1 MKKFLRLLI
10 CIMLPLIVG
19 GVSGIATADAIPGWY
34 QTLNK
39 PFFNP
44 PNWLFG
50 PVWTTLYMLMGISLY
65 QIVSLPKSEMRN
77 KAIQIFCLQLI
88 LNFSWSFLFFYF
100 HNPAISLIEIIALW
114 VCILWMIRVFKNLKP
129 AAAYLNVPYLFWVS
143 FASILNG
150 GYVWLN

>member
-100 HNPAISLIEIIALW
+100 HNPAISLIEIIAL
-114 VCILWMIRVFKNLKP
+114 
-129 AAAYLNVPYLFWVS
+129 
-143 FASILNG
+143 
-150 GYVWLN
+150 